1 MATHSSILDWKSHG
15 QRSPEVHGVAK
26 SQIQQSTHTQR
37 QIYTVKVTKLPCI
50 KVMGR
55 LKDNSSKI
63 ICISGKNTQ
72 TKIKYDVKISKCG
85 GGGGE

>member
-1 MATHSSILDWKSHG
+1 
-15 QRSPEVHGVAK
+15 
-26 SQIQQSTHTQR
+26 
-37 QIYTVKVTKLPCI
+37 
-50 KVMGR
+50 MGR

-85 GGGGE
+85 GGGGSKNAVLLKCV

>member
-1 MATHSSILDWKSHG
+1 
-15 QRSPEVHGVAK
+15 
-26 SQIQQSTHTQR
+26 
-37 QIYTVKVTKLPCI
+37 
-50 KVMGR
+50 MGR